1 MRPISLDCLTL
12 SELPAAEM
20 IRVAADAGY
29 ASVSIWVQAPIL
41 PGGALTSPEMAKDIL
56 RALSETG
63 VTIGNLEVFNL
74 NTDSPIAD
82 FEPALVLGA
91 GLGARTATSIDYGS
105 PRADIAERLWQFH
118 ELAARHGLRALIE
131 PISMGVTRTIGD
143 GLDLIDAAGVD
154 VGLVVDCAH
163 LIRTGCGA
171 KDIARADPRRIAHL
185 QLCDG
190 LLNLPAD
197 AIALEASLER
207 LHPGEGEFPLVE
219 ILRATPAA
227 ATVGLEAPS
236 QARRERGESPL
247 QRARDAYAAART
259 ILNRAGGSR

>member
-1 MRPISLDCLTL
+1 MRPLSLDCLTL
-12 SELPAAEM
+12 AELPAAEM
-20 IRVAADAGY
+20 IRVAAGAGY

-41 PGGALTSPEMAKDIL
+41 PGGVLTSPEMANDIA
-56 RALSETG
+56 RAMRETG

-74 NTDSPIAD
+74 NTDSPISD
-82 FEPALVLGA
+82 FEPALALGA
-91 GLGARTATSIDYGS
+91 GLGAQTATCIDYGS
-105 PRADIAERLWQFH
+105 SRADIAERLGQFH
-118 ELAARHGLRALIE
+118 ELSVRHGLRALLE
-131 PISMGVTRTIGD
+131 PISMGVTRTIGA

-171 KDIARADPRRIAHL
+171 KDVAHADPRRIAHL

-197 AIALEASLER
+197 EIALEASFER
-207 LHPGEGEFPLVE
+207 LLPGEGEFPLIE
-219 ILRATPAA
+219 ILRATPPA

-236 QARRERGESPL
+236 QSRRERGESAL
-247 QRARDAYAAART
+247 QRARDACAAART
-259 ILNRAGGSR
+259 IVNRAGGSR